1 MNSFAKSYVFITRI
15 LSLIYID
22 FVAIIPSQMPVPVLT
37 GKIHISGNENRREL
51 SSRVQKKG
59 GKDFEKIGTKIN

>member
-1 MNSFAKSYVFITRI
+1 MNSFAKSYMFITRM

-37 GKIHISGNENRREL
+37 GKIRISGNENRREL
-51 SSRVQKKG
+51 SSQVQKKE
-59 GKDFEKIGTKIN
+59 EKILKK